1 MTGDEAAPWSDL
13 VGSFGPTNWRRIPGC
28 FARVR
33 DALSCPNRRKHACEI
48 KLRKFSIIRT
58 GLGNLAAEQIGAAS
72 ARPIPALPI
81 TVLVQVSGDLLR
93 AAALPPEG
101 WRYRDRDRNMLKTMA
116 ICPEW

>member
-1 MTGDEAAPWSDL
+1 VTRPRPGAIWSAVSGL
-13 VGSFGPTNWRRIPGC
+13 PIGEEFPVVSPGSATH
-28 FARVR
+28 
-33 DALSCPNRRKHACEI
+33 LSCPNRRKHACEI